1 MSRSTFFCHGIL
13 TKSMERYVDGY
24 EIYFKC
30 SYVILNPFVV
40 HLNFIF
46 QDGDQE
52 IPGKGQI
59 EATLRCSIYYGAIFR
74 SRQFFV

>member
-1 MSRSTFFCHGIL
+1 MHGIL
-13 TKSMERYVDGY
+13 TESMERYVDGY
-24 EIYFKC
+24 KIAFKC

-46 QDGDQE
+46 KDGDHE

-59 EATLRCSIYYGAIFR
+59 EATIKMFNLLWGNIWLMPVFR
-74 SRQFFV
+74 LK